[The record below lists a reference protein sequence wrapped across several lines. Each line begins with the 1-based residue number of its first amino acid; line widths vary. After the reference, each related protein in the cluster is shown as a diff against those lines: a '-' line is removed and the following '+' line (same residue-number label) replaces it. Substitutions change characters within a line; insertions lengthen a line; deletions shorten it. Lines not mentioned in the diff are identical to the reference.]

1 MESSKRT
8 PAVLASTPN
17 LIALALLLLAFS
29 LPVMAQED
37 YSGFSWKD
45 LNGQSHTLADYKG
58 KVVVLN
64 FWATW
69 CVPCQHEM
77 PMFAD
82 VQKHYAEKGVQLLGA
97 SVDDDKSQPKIGPFA
112 QKNKIPFPLLIAA
125 NTDQMQKLG
134 LGEAI
139 PATVFIDQDGK
150 ISARVLGELDKG
162 DLKHRLDWMLGE
174 HKGNEPQAFVDG
186 FKKKK
191 GGNGSI
197 SPPKF

>member
-17 LIALALLLLAFS
+17 LIALALLLLAYS

-139 PATVFIDQDGK
+139 PATVFIVQNGK
-150 ISARVLGELDKG
+150 ISARVLGE
-162 DLKHRLDWMLGE
+162 
-174 HKGNEPQAFVDG
+174 
-186 FKKKK
+186 
-191 GGNGSI
+191 
-197 SPPKF
+197 

>member
-17 LIALALLLLAFS
+17 LIALALLLLAYS

-69 CVPCQHEM
+69 CVPCQHEGCERHRLS
-77 PMFAD
+77 FSACLD
-82 VQKHYAEKGVQLLGA
+82 ALSTA
-97 SVDDDKSQPKIGPFA
+97 SVIEAARK
-112 QKNKIPFPLLIAA
+112 LLEPVTVTAA
-125 NTDQMQKLG
+125 
-134 LGEAI
+134 A
-139 PATVFIDQDGK
+139 
-150 ISARVLGELDKG
+150 SAPR
-162 DLKHRLDWMLGE
+162 
-174 HKGNEPQAFVDG
+174 
-186 FKKKK
+186 
-191 GGNGSI
+191 S
-197 SPPKF
+197 